1 MSISKKPYKGCRDLF
16 PEQKRS
22 QDYLFE
28 IMKKTA
34 HSFGYEPY
42 DGHYARRGRPI
53 QGKVWARI
61 NK

>member
-1 MSISKKPYKGCRDLF
+1 MPISKKPYKGCRDLF

-34 HSFGYEPY
+34 QSFGYEPY
-42 DGHYARRGRPI
+42 DGPMLEEVDLYRA
-53 QGKVWARI
+53 KSDK
-61 NK
+61 N